1 MFAWWGRTVYRFRY
15 AVIGIMVAL
24 CLGGGIY
31 GASLGQHV
39 TQSGFYDDTGQSVAA
54 SVLADDVY
62 GRDRLSHVVAV
73 LDAPEGK
80 KVNDP
85 AWSKKVKDELD
96 QVVTDHPDQILYWR
110 GYLESPTGDPTTNA
124 ALAND
129 GTRTFIVMPLKG
141 DDDDTILKNYKVIQP
156 DLQQVDDGKIKLAG
170 LQPIASELTGTIGD
184 DQKRAEVA
192 AIPLVAVVL
201 FFVFGTV
208 IAACLPAFIGGLTIM
223 GALGIMRV
231 AADFTPVH
239 FFAQPVVT
247 LIGLGIAIDYG
258 LFIVSRFRE
267 EIAEGYDTEAAVRR
281 TMMTSGR
288 TVMFSAVIIVA
299 SSVPLLLFPQGF
311 LKSITYAIIA
321 SVMLAA
327 VLSNT
332 VLIAALAV
340 LGPRVD
346 SLGVS
351 TLIKF
356 AQPDPVA
363 SDPANPRTNPF
374 AIASIPLGI
383 LLPPVGIFLGH
394 VARKRIKQ
402 SGEKGA
408 GLATIGLMLGYTV
421 ALAAMTYGVFALRD
435 ADVIP
440 GALFYVLLGIV
451 IFLVV
456 VIFGLALARYV
467 PVART
472 PIVWWLNFLTEKT
485 QKTKTREEVE
495 TGFWGTLVNK
505 VMKRPGWFALP
516 IVIVMIL
523 LVIPLGQ
530 LALGGISE
538 KYLPPDNS
546 VRLSQKAFD
555 DSFPGYRTE
564 KLTLVIKDA
573 TPEQI
578 AEVKNKASQITG
590 FTGTWDERPVAPD
603 ETNPAITVG
612 PDGQGHPCLSK
623 DLPCVLQNGLEVR
636 NDAAKKIEELRAIAA
651 PKGVTIWVGGTPA
664 LEQDSIQ
671 SLFDKLPLMVVVLI
685 LTTTVL
691 MFLAFGSLVLPIKAA
706 LMSALTLG
714 STMGILTWMFVD
726 GHGSGLMNY
735 TPQPLM
741 APMIGLIIAVIWG
754 LSTDYEVFL
763 VSRMVEARAR
773 GLSTAEAIRI
783 GTATTGRL
791 ITGAALILAVVAG
804 AFVFSDL
811 VMMKYL
817 AFGLLLAL
825 LLDATIIRMFLV
837 PAIMKMLGDDCW
849 WAPRWMKRIQ
859 ERLGLGEVELPDER
873 KRPTARETEVDAEAL
888 VGAGAPVRA
897 LPPPHDPTHPQ
908 VGQRS
913 LATGKVPP
921 QRVSPPSAAGTS
933 RIPTPPVVDPPTN
946 RMPKAAPPA
955 PPTPAPAPPA
965 PATADA
971 TARLPKAPEPTNA
984 TADTT
989 RTPRQD
995 PARSGP
1001 PRGAGATRGPSP
1013 SRGSGAN
1020 GSREIESWLGD
1031 LRGNGA
1037 GTAPPPQGEANRP
1050 QRERRQPPPPAP
1062 ANEPPTTAIPAQRPP
1077 EGDATEKIDA
1087 REVQEAE
1094 ENNPKRRGGGMS
1106 AQDLLRREGRL

>member
-1 MFAWWGRTVYRFRY
+1 MFAWWGRMVYRFRY

-39 TQSGFYDDTGQSVAA
+39 TQSGFYDDTSQSVAA
-54 SVLADDVY
+54 SELGDDVY
-62 GRDRLSHVVAV
+62 GRDRLSHIVAV
-73 LDAPEGK
+73 LDAPDGK
-80 KVNDP
+80 KANDP
-85 AWSKKVKDELD
+85 QWSKQVKDELD
-96 QVVTDHPDQILYWR
+96 KVVTAHPDQILYWR

-124 ALAND
+124 ALANN
-129 GTRTFIVMPLKG
+129 GTRTFVVMPLKG
-141 DDDDTILKNYKVIQP
+141 NDDDTILKNYKVIQP
-156 DLQQVDDGKIKLAG
+156 DLQKVDDGKIKLAG

-208 IAACLPAFIGGLTIM
+208 IAASLPAIIGGLTIM
-223 GALGIMRV
+223 GALGIMRL
-231 AADFTPVH
+231 AANFTPVH

-267 EIAEGYDTEAAVRR
+267 EIAEGYDTETAVRR

-327 VLSNT
+327 ILSNT
-332 VLIAALAV
+332 VLAAALAV

-346 SLGVS
+346 ALGVKS
-351 TLIKF
+351 LIKF
-356 AQPDPVA
+356 AEPDTIH
-363 SDPANPRTNPF
+363 SDPANPQRSQL
-374 AIASIPLGI
+374 ALASIPAGI
-383 LLPPVGIFLGH
+383 LLPPVGIALGH
-394 VARKRIKQ
+394 IARIKIKRT
-402 SGEKGA
+402 GEQGA
-408 GLATIGLMLGYTV
+408 ALALIGLLFGYLGTYGGLA
-421 ALAAMTYGVFALRD
+421 YGIYALRD
-435 ADVIP
+435 AGIVE
-440 GALFYVLLGIV
+440 GALFWVLLGIV
-451 IFLVV
+451 IFVATVTAILV
-456 VIFGLALARYV
+456 LARYV
-467 PVART
+467 PLIRRIT
-472 PIVWWLNFLTEKT
+472 IWWLHFLSDKT

-495 TGFWGTLVNK
+495 KGFWGTLVNK
-505 VMKRPGWFALP
+505 VMKRPGAFALP

-538 KYLPPDNS
+538 KYLPPDNA
-546 VRLSQKAFD
+546 VRVAQKAFD
-555 DSFPGYRTE
+555 DSFPGYRTQ
-564 KLTLVIKDA
+564 KLTLVIQHA
-573 TPEQI
+573 TQEQI
-578 AEVKNKASQITG
+578 AEVKNEASQVSG

-603 ETNPAITVG
+603 VKNPAIPVG
-612 PDGQGHPCLSK
+612 ADGQGHPCLSK
-623 DLPCVLQNGLEVR
+623 DLPCVLQNGLKD
-636 NDAAKKIEELRAIAA
+636 NGDAAQKTADLRNLSA
-651 PKGVTIWVGGTPA
+651 PKGVSIWVGGTPA

-671 SLFDKLPLMVVVLI
+671 SLFHKLPLMVVVLI

-773 GLSTAEAIRI
+773 GMSTAEAIRI

-873 KRPTARETEVDAEAL
+873 KRPTARESEADSEAL
-888 VGAGAPVRA
+888 VGAGAPMRA

-908 VGQRS
+908 AGPRS
-913 LATGKVPP
+913 ATTGKVAP

-933 RIPTPPVVDPPTN
+933 RIPAAPTSPP
-946 RMPKAAPPA
+946 AAPPA
-955 PPTPAPAPPA
+955 EPPTTRMPAAAPADPP
-965 PATADA
+965 
-971 TARLPKAPEPTNA
+971 
-984 TADTT
+984 TT
-989 RTPRQD
+989 RTPRVD
-995 PARSGP
+995 PARPATP
-1001 PRGAGATRGPSP
+1001 PRTPAPARGAS

-1031 LRGNGA
+1031 LRSGA
-1037 GTAPPPQGEANRP
+1037 GASNGSSDAGRP
-1050 QRERRQPPPPAP
+1050 TVARRQAPPAP
-1062 ANEPPTTAIPAQRPP
+1062 PAAEPPTTAIPTQRA
-1077 EGDATEKIDA
+1077 ESDQTEKIDT
-1087 REVQEAE
+1087 RGEADE
-1094 ENNPKRRGGGMS
+1094 PKRRGGGVS
-1106 AQDLLRREGRL
+1106 AADLLRREGRL